1 MSKQLLSK
9 FYEDGDWNLVEEII
23 LDGLRTVTYDV
34 DSTVSPTDF
43 KAQTLANK
51 RLRSA
56 METFLAQ
63 AKVLKDSKI
72 GTNDWA

>member
-1 MSKQLLSK
+1 MSKQLLAK

-23 LDGLRTVTYDV
+23 LDGLRTVTYEV
-34 DSTVSPTDF
+34 DSTVAPTDF

-51 RLRSA
+51 RIRQA

-63 AKVLKDSKI
+63 AKVLKDSNVGK
-72 GTNDWA
+72 NDWI

>member
-1 MSKQLLSK
+1 MSKQLLAK

-23 LDGLRTVTYDV
+23 LDGLKTVTYEV
-34 DSTVSPTDF
+34 DSSVAPTDF

-51 RLRSA
+51 RIRTA
-56 METFLAQ
+56 MENFLAQ
-63 AKVLKDSKI
+63 AKVLKDSNI

>member
-1 MSKQLLSK
+1 MSKQLLAK

-23 LDGLRTVTYDV
+23 LDGLKTVTYEV
-34 DSTVSPTDF
+34 DSSVAPTDF

-63 AKVLKDSKI
+63 AKVLKDSNVGKNEWI
-72 GTNDWA
+72 